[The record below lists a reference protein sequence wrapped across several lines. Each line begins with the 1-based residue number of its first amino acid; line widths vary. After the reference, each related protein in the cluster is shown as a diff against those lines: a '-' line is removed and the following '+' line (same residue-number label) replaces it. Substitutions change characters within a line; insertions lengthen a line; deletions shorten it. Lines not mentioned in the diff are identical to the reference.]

1 MKTSA
6 SSTFIRRTISVSQE
20 LDEAIAKFAERE
32 FCGNA
37 SAFIA
42 HCVIQYITC
51 RACRNADSKPLS
63 LKLFRPL
70 MARRPD
76 KIFILSHA
84 TSAEKFRQQNSFTL

>member
-51 RACRNADSKPLS
+51 RACRNADSKPS
-63 LKLFRPL
+63 KPETISPL
-70 MARRPD
+70 MAKRPD
-76 KIFILSHA
+76 KIFILSNA

>member
-6 SSTFIRRTISVSQE
+6 NSTFIRRTISVSQE
-20 LDEAIAKFAERE
+20 LDESIAKFAERE

-51 RACRNADSKPLS
+51 RACRNADSTHIKPETIT
-63 LKLFRPL
+63 P
-70 MARRPD
+70 P
-76 KIFILSHA
+76 
-84 TSAEKFRQQNSFTL
+84 EK